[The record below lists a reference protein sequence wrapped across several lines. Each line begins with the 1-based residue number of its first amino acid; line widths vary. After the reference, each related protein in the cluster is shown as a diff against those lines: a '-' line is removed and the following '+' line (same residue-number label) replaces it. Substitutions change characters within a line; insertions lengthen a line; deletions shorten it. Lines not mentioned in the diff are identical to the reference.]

1 MNKLFLI
8 GWLTLV
14 TFLACEND
22 KRHSVRL
29 LEAERLVD
37 TRPDSALLLLERMGD
52 PAGWPESERA
62 WWALLKVETMGQEP
76 SGNQADSL
84 IRIATDYFEKPGRD
98 PQRRARAWLCRAR
111 ACRASGQ
118 WLSALEYYQAALSDR
133 SSLLKRLVGR
143 GELEMAGLLAEMN
156 LFDEALAAQKRS
168 LAYFS
173 QAGDTL
179 EMVRTYGE
187 MASSYASLN
196 EIDSLLV
203 CLIRLDSLKA
213 GLPDPETRRML
224 EIQENLDFGLR
235 RARSEQEEYQ
245 RARRHVAYG
254 LRALADGDSSR
265 MALAKGCAYLY
276 GQRYDSA
283 AVHLERAALAPNPTI
298 RQEATYFLARLNL
311 RRGRIDEALHA
322 SREIGLRQDSLTRE
336 NLSERGIYH
345 NLLLDYQTLI
355 GEERASSQKKEVNSM
370 VLFSL
375 LLAVVWLGAILGNA
389 YRNERKNANRLARR
403 SKARHLSVGIPD
415 TERLITDNEARLRR
429 LENNGESGLDARLV
443 ETRRHMLEMENQKL
457 RADEQR
463 RAEQEERFKRSEIYA
478 LFTDEAAKP
487 KEADWTLLLETI
499 DLVYDDFATRF
510 RQLSDR
516 FNEKEIRTACLIK
529 IGLPP
534 AMIAR
539 RLFCTK
545 TNISMIRRRVYE
557 KIFGEKGSSEQ
568 CDQFIGSF

>member
-37 TRPDSALLLLERMGD
+37 TRPDSALLLLEQMGD
-52 PAGWPESERA
+52 PADWPENERA
-62 WWALLKVETMGQEP
+62 WWALLKVETMGQEL

-187 MASSYASLN
+187 MASSYAALN

-213 GLPDPETRRML
+213 GLPDPEARRML

-245 RARRHVAYG
+245 RARRHIAYG

-283 AVHLERAALAPNPTI
+283 AVHLERAALAPDPAI
-298 RQEATYFLARLNL
+298 R
-311 RRGRIDEALHA
+311 
-322 SREIGLRQDSLTRE
+322 
-336 NLSERGIYH
+336 
-345 NLLLDYQTLI
+345 
-355 GEERASSQKKEVNSM
+355 
-370 VLFSL
+370 
-375 LLAVVWLGAILGNA
+375 
-389 YRNERKNANRLARR
+389 
-403 SKARHLSVGIPD
+403 
-415 TERLITDNEARLRR
+415 
-429 LENNGESGLDARLV
+429 
-443 ETRRHMLEMENQKL
+443 
-457 RADEQR
+457 
-463 RAEQEERFKRSEIYA
+463 
-478 LFTDEAAKP
+478 
-487 KEADWTLLLETI
+487 
-499 DLVYDDFATRF
+499 
-510 RQLSDR
+510 
-516 FNEKEIRTACLIK
+516 
-529 IGLPP
+529 
-534 AMIAR
+534 
-539 RLFCTK
+539 
-545 TNISMIRRRVYE
+545 
-557 KIFGEKGSSEQ
+557 
-568 CDQFIGSF
+568 